1 VTKQFS
7 IKKISEEGDRP
18 PYSYKVEEYFE
29 DFVHENILKPFDII
43 VNDEWKT
50 ILSVMLLKK
59 DEQSLEGIN
68 FYEPEMIEDEK
79 VKFYPVTIYIEDV
92 YENDKPVENIVSLY
106 FQIISI
112 FFLSYYKRI
121 EPEYMMEMKE
131 KIDWDHLLAIPYP
144 APVKEQ
150 KYVGDNL

>member
-7 IKKISEEGDRP
+7 IKKVSSEENRP

-29 DFVHENILKPFDII
+29 EFVQENILKPYDVILKDDYKI
-43 VNDEWKT
+43 
-50 ILSVMLLKK
+50 ILSIMLLNK
-59 DEQSLEGIN
+59 DEESPEGVN
-68 FYEPEMIEDEK
+68 FYEPELIEEERI
-79 VKFYPVTIYIEDV
+79 KFYPVAIYIEDV
-92 YENDKPVENIVSLY
+92 VGKAHPVENIVSLY

-121 EPEYMMEMKE
+121 ESDHMLALRE
-131 KIDWDHLLAIPYP
+131 KIDWDYLLALPYP
-144 APVKEQ
+144 APANQQ